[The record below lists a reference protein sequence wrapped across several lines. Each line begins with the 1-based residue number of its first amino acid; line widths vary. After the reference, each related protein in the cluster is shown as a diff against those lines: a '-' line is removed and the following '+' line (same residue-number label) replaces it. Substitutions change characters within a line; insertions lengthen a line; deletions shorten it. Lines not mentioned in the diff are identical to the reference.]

1 MKRLSKA
8 DACKRKGALRALL
21 FCMKKSPT
29 LVRMRN
35 EAPQRGGLD
44 RVYYMRISGARQAQI
59 FVTSA
64 ALRRGSFRAFVC
76 GRALDKVL
84 AEQSGNA
91 LLLLDDSGI
100 GTLGGKLLHLIRR
113 DGEDGTNGALIAH
126 AASLLSPSGVR
137 TRSAIPALQLLVNDP
152 AHEGF
157 KRRNQLRM
165 FCRDGSSCL
174 DLLHALW

>member
-1 MKRLSKA
+1 MRSF
-8 DACKRKGALRALL
+8 

-59 FVTSA
+59 FVMSA

-126 AASLLSPSGVR
+126 AASLLSGWKEYMPERPGSQVLLCALGKIVALHRQAHYINQAEKAEKKACPEIAGV
-137 TRSAIPALQLLVNDP
+137 ALLDGQLM
-152 AHEGF
+152 G
-157 KRRNQLRM
+157 
-165 FCRDGSSCL
+165 
-174 DLLHALW
+174 